1 MPKNVLEWIASILV
15 VIGGLNWG
23 LVGALNFNLVDTV
36 FGAGSVV
43 GKIVYILVGVSTLY
57 GIFFLFKNKVWLCKP
72 NLFSFFYTQQKL

>member
-36 FGAGSVV
+36 FGSGSMI
-43 GKIVYILVGVSTLY
+43 GKIVYILVGVSALY
-57 GIFFLFKNKVWLCKP
+57 GLFFLFKK
-72 NLFSFFYTQQKL
+72 QGMAMQA

>member
-1 MPKNVLEWIASILV
+1 MPKNVFEWIASILV

-43 GKIVYILVGVSTLY
+43 GKIV
-57 GIFFLFKNKVWLCKP
+57 
-72 NLFSFFYTQQKL
+72 